1 MSARA
6 EVCDSSVHP
15 NAPTV
20 GAAGALGP
28 SGSWGYG
35 VTMPPLTFS
44 VSPET

>member
-1 MSARA
+1 M
-6 EVCDSSVHP
+6 HP

-20 GAAGALGP
+20 GAVGALGRA
-28 SGSWGYG
+28 GWWAYG